1 MNGMIRYTMLHEMQ
15 SGVGKTPAYIS
26 NRKYDSVIR
35 RLEIGHT
42 YITHGYL
49 LIGKL
54 APECI
59 PCNEHLTVKHKLLD
73 CIDFANI
80 RPNFS
85 K

>member
-1 MNGMIRYTMLHEMQ
+1 MLHEMQ
-15 SGVGKTPAYIS
+15 SWVGKIPAYIS

-59 PCNEHLTVKHKLLD
+59 PCNEHLNCETQ
-73 CIDFANI
+73 II
-80 RPNFS
+80 RLY
-85 K
+85 